1 MREDLPAWATEEPH
15 APRTDEHTVVR
26 VEEDEGARAGEEGIV
41 RAEQDEVA
49 PAAED
54 GFVRAEEKEE
64 DTSKS
69 LEDLTEAAAG
79 GLRWVAYARII
90 IEVGLFAAMVFIAR
104 LVPPSAFGIFAVIV
118 LVQELALT
126 MPMEGVGGA
135 LVQRKQVDREHLE
148 AGFCLTIL
156 TSLML
161 AATSAVVAV
170 LIVQPVFG
178 HETMVLLLATTPY
191 FLLGA
196 IFAMPMAILRR
207 GLDFRVMSILDVAQN
222 TVRALATIVLA
233 VIGLDASALVFGG
246 MIGLAVGVVLGLW
259 LAPVPLPRWHRQA
272 ARDLLPYGGPAALAT
287 LAWTGFRNGDYA
299 IIGGVLG
306 TTQAGLYW
314 RAYQLAVE
322 YQSKIAVTMTQIA
335 FPVLSRSR
343 DIEEMLSLRQRMV
356 RLQTVVIFPLLAV
369 LVLLAPAIIPWLF
382 GPNWTEAV
390 TPTQVLV
397 LGGAATLVINAAGSA
412 LMAAGRAQALLG
424 FGVGHFVVY
433 AGAVVAVAH
442 LGIVAVA
449 IAGSIVHTI
458 FLGVAYETMLRGLVK
473 SPLRTLAGDLW
484 PALAACLGL
493 AALAVPVTLALE
505 SAGAPVTALVAGVG
519 LAAAV
524 GYLGALRLFFPS
536 SSRDL
541 GLALRRILPDRVL
554 SVGRAWRRPALAG

>member
-1 MREDLPAWATEEPH
+1 MAEPTITETPLP
-15 APRTDEHTVVR
+15 V
-26 VEEDEGARAGEEGIV
+26 
-41 RAEQDEVA
+41 
-49 PAAED
+49 D
-54 GFVRAEEKEE
+54 GE
-64 DTSKS
+64 DTRSIA
-69 LEDLTEAAAG
+69 DLTEVAAG

-90 IEVGLFAAMVFIAR
+90 IEVLLFAAMVFIAR
-104 LVPPSAFGIFAVIV
+104 LIPPEAFGVFAVIV

-135 LVQRKQVDREHLE
+135 LVQRRSVDREHLQ

-156 TSLML
+156 ISLVL
-161 AATSAVVAV
+161 AVLSAIVAV
-170 LIVQPVFG
+170 LVVRPVFG

-196 IFAMPMAILRR
+196 IFAMPMAVLRR
-207 GLDFRVMSILDVAQN
+207 RLDFRLMSILDIAQN
-222 TVRALATIVLA
+222 GVRAIATIALA
-233 VIGLDASALVFGG
+233 LIGFDAPALAFGG
-246 MIGLAVGVVLGLW
+246 MIGLAVGTVAALI

-299 IIGGVLG
+299 IVGGVLG
-306 TTQAGLYW
+306 TAQAGLYW

-343 DIEEMLSLRQRMV
+343 DIEELLALRQRMV

-382 GPNWTEAV
+382 GSAWTDAV

-412 LMAAGRAQALLG
+412 LMATGRARALLG
-424 FGVGHFVVY
+424 FGVAHFIVY
-433 AGAVVAVAH
+433 AGSVIVVAH
-442 LGIVAVA
+442 LGLVAVA
-449 IAGSIVHTI
+449 IAGSVVHTL
-458 FLGVAYETMLRGLVK
+458 FLGVAYEIMLREDVP
-473 SPLRTLAGDLW
+473 SPFRVLIGDLW
-484 PALAACLGL
+484 PAAAACVGL
-493 AALAVPVTLALE
+493 AALALPADLLLEAAEVPVTVLC
-505 SAGAPVTALVAGVG
+505 AGVG

-524 GYLGALRLFFPS
+524 GYLGTLRLCFPS
-536 SSRDL
+536 SARDL
-541 GLALRRILPDRVL
+541 GLALERIVPARILNF
-554 SVGRAWRRPALAG
+554 GRRGRGEPAPAL

>member
-1 MREDLPAWATEEPH
+1 MAEELPAWATEERH
-15 APRTDEHTVVR
+15 APKTDEHVIPPGD
-26 VEEDEGARAGEEGIV
+26 EDSSR
-41 RAEQDEVA
+41 
-49 PAAED
+49 
-54 GFVRAEEKEE
+54 
-64 DTSKS
+64 S
-69 LEDLTEAAAG
+69 LKDLTEAAAG

-161 AATSAVVAV
+161 TAASAVVAV
-170 LIVQPVFG
+170 LVVQPVFG

-306 TTQAGLYW
+306 TAQAGIYW

-343 DIEEMLSLRQRMV
+343 GMEEMLELRQRMV

-369 LVLLAPAIIPWLF
+369 LLLLAPALIPWLF
-382 GPNWTEAV
+382 GPAWTEAI

-412 LMAAGRAQALLG
+412 LMAAGRARALLG
-424 FGVGHFVVY
+424 FGIAHFVVY

-449 IAGSIVHTI
+449 IAGSVVHTI
-458 FLGVAYETMLRGLVK
+458 FLGVAYETTLRGLVK
-473 SPLRTLAGDLW
+473 SPLGTLAGDLW

-493 AALAVPVTLALE
+493 AALGLPATLALE
-505 SAGAPVTALVAGVG
+505 AAGAPVTALLAGVG
-519 LAAAV
+519 LASGV
-524 GYLGALRLFFPS
+524 GYLTTLRLVSPS
-536 SSRDL
+536 SAHDL

-554 SVGRAWRRPALAG
+554 SVGRAWRWPALAG